1 MTDTLSRR
9 TFLARSGWTA
19 TGLTIAATVSG
30 CSLLP
35 AFPSRN
41 ELAETDA
48 FTWLQLRPDGTFLFC
63 SPRQE
68 IGQGISS
75 TLKLVL
81 AGELG
86 VQLERIEV
94 IAADTSIIAPAK
106 STVGSE
112 SIKDFLEPVREIGQI
127 MSATL
132 HSRATQ
138 QLNATSAD
146 VIFNGEEF
154 LSRAGSR
161 LSLPKLAAGGA
172 VLLDPSETSTTVQ
185 PPKSKPENHLPS
197 SVPTDRIADIVT
209 GAPLFAGDIQLPDL
223 VHGAFIRPPQ
233 LGATLSKV
241 SFDAVPQAQT
251 LTRFFDG
258 ERAGLVASTRA
269 SLIDALDLVEA
280 TWEVTELANQDAINT
295 SLALSEPVG
304 DLEHA
309 VLETSD
315 RPNEQTDIDLSLSVP
330 FAAHAAIEPRAA
342 VARWNENSGPTLE
355 IWTGT
360 QDAFYVRSHLAKHF
374 GVSDEEVIVYSQR
387 VGGGFGGRTLCTV
400 ELEAA
405 LLAKEAGRPV
415 KVQWTRPDEF
425 QEGFHRPPSK
435 HRVRASADESGRL
448 TDWSHGFK
456 SGHVIFTSAAMP
468 PWIQAITSFA
478 SDPGSAR
485 GAQPPYTADR
495 MEVAFSDVRMPV
507 KTGPWRG
514 LGAAPNNFAIET
526 AIDQLASTKGMD
538 PLAFRLANLPPER
551 ERLSTCLKQVAKN
564 ADWQGRAKSEK
575 SARGIACGIYK
586 GVTYVAVIADVDIDR
601 ESGTF
606 QVNRL
611 HCAHDCGRV
620 INPDQVRAQIEGNL
634 IWGLGMV
641 KSEELAVV
649 QGRLS
654 ADYLGD
660 YQIPTI
666 ADTPSISIELIE
678 PVNAEPVGAGEA
690 AIVASGAAIAN
701 AVVAFTGRPITEL
714 PIRLQKTGAPH

>member
-1 MTDTLSRR
+1 MTHSLSRR

-30 CSLLP
+30 CSLVP
-35 AFPSRN
+35 ALPSRN

-48 FTWLQLRPDGTFLFC
+48 FTWLQLKPDGVFLFC

-75 TLKLVL
+75 TLKLVI
-81 AGELG
+81 ARELG
-86 VQLERIEV
+86 VELKQVEV
-94 IAADTSIIAPAK
+94 IAPDTSIIAQAK

-112 SIKDFLEPVREIGQI
+112 SIKDFLEPVTEISQI
-127 MSATL
+127 MSGTL
-132 HSRATQ
+132 RARAALHFGTQ
-138 QLNATSAD
+138 PAD
-146 VIFNGEEF
+146 VAFTGKEF
-154 LSRAGSR
+154 VSGNGSR
-161 LSLPKLAAGGA
+161 LSLSELAAGA
-172 VLLDPSETSTTVQ
+172 PILLDPSEAPTATKPLQ
-185 PPKSKPENHLPS
+185 PKPTNHLPS
-197 SVPTDRIADIVT
+197 SLPTDRIADIVT
-209 GAPLFAGDIQLPDL
+209 GAPLFAGDIQLPGL
-223 VHGAFIRPPQ
+223 VHGAFIRPSQ
-233 LGATLSKV
+233 LGAALSKA
-241 SFDAVPQAQT
+241 SFDAIPQDQILAHY
-251 LTRFFDG
+251 FDG
-258 ERAGLVASTRA
+258 ERAGLVALTQTT
-269 SLIDALDLVEA
+269 LVEALDLVEA
-280 TWEVTELANQDAINT
+280 TWEIKEPASQDAINT
-295 SLALSEPVG
+295 SLALVEPLG
-304 DLEHA
+304 ELEHI
-309 VLETSD
+309 VLETAGKPSG
-315 RPNEQTDIDLSLSVP
+315 QADIDLSISIP

-342 VARWNENSGPTLE
+342 VARWSESSGPTLE

-360 QDAFYVRSHLAKHF
+360 QDAFYVRSHIAKYF
-374 GVSDEEVIVYSQR
+374 GLSEEEVVVYSQR

-415 KVQWTRPDEF
+415 KVQWSRPDEF
-425 QEGFHRPPSK
+425 QEGFHRPPSR
-435 HRVRASADESGRL
+435 HRIRARANKDGAL

-468 PWIQAITSFA
+468 PWMQALTSFA
-478 SDPGSAR
+478 SDPGTAR
-485 GAQPPYTADR
+485 GAKVPYVAKR
-495 MEVAFSDVRMPV
+495 AEVAFSDVRMPV

-526 AIDQLASTKGMD
+526 AIDQLASNKGLD
-538 PLAFRLANLPPER
+538 PLTFRLANLPAEH
-551 ERLSTCLKQVAKN
+551 ERLSTCLEKVAKN
-564 ADWQGRAKSEK
+564 AEWQGRSATDR

-601 ESGTF
+601 ETGTF
-606 QVNRL
+606 QVTRL
-611 HCAHDCGRV
+611 TCTHDCGRV

-641 KSEELAVV
+641 KSEELSVE

-666 ADTPSISIELIE
+666 ADTPAISIELIE
-678 PVNAEPVGAGEA
+678 PENAAPVGAGEA

-701 AVVAFTGRPITEL
+701 AVAAFTGQPTTEL
-714 PIRLQKTGAPH
+714 PIRL

>member
-1 MTDTLSRR
+1 MAQQLSRR
-9 TFLARSGWTA
+9 TFLTRSGWTA
-19 TGLTIAATVSG
+19 AGITIAATVSG
-30 CSLLP
+30 CSLVP
-35 AFPSRN
+35 ALPSRN
-41 ELAETDA
+41 ELGETDA
-48 FTWLQLRPDGTFLFC
+48 FTWLQLKPDGQFLFC

-86 VQLERIEV
+86 VELEQIEV
-94 IAADTSIIAPAK
+94 IAPDTSIIAQTK

-112 SIKDFLEPVREIGQI
+112 SIKDFLGPVTEIGQI

-132 HSRATQ
+132 HTRATQ
-138 QLNATSAD
+138 HLKANRAD
-146 VIFNGEEF
+146 VIFNGTEYVTP
-154 LSRAGSR
+154 AGTK
-161 LSLPKLAAGGA
+161 LSLVELAAGTPI
-172 VLLDPSETSTTVQ
+172 LLDPSETPTVPQARQTRQPSPLPIST
-185 PPKSKPENHLPS
+185 
-197 SVPTDRIADIVT
+197 PTDRITDIVT
-209 GAPLFAGDIQLPDL
+209 GAPLFAGDVQLPGL
-223 VHGAFIRPPQ
+223 VHGAFIRAPK
-233 LGATLSKV
+233 LGATLSSI
-241 SFDAVPQAQT
+241 SFDPVPKTQILT
-251 LTRFFDG
+251 LFFDG
-258 ERAGLVASTRA
+258 ERAGLVAPTQA
-269 SLIDALDLVEA
+269 DLMGALDLVETSWTTA
-280 TWEVTELANQDAINT
+280 DPASQEAIET
-295 SLALSEPVG
+295 SLTLREPVRE
-304 DLEHA
+304 LEHT
-309 VLETSD
+309 VLETSG
-315 RPNEQTDIDLSLSVP
+315 RPNDVADIDLSISIP

-342 VARWNENSGPTLE
+342 VARWNKDSDPTLE

-374 GVSDEEVIVYSQR
+374 GLSEEEVVVYSQR

-405 LLAKEAGRPV
+405 LLAKEAKRPV
-415 KVQWTRPDEF
+415 KVHWTRPDEF

-435 HRVRASADESGRL
+435 HHIKASANEAGAL

-468 PWIQAITSFA
+468 PWMQAVTSFT
-478 SDPGSAR
+478 SDPGTAR
-485 GAQPPYTADR
+485 GAKMHYAANR
-495 MEVAFSDVRMPV
+495 AEVAFSDVRMPV

-526 AIDQLASTKGMD
+526 AIDQLASNKALD
-538 PLAFRLANLPPER
+538 PLAFRLANLPPEHK
-551 ERLSTCLKQVAKN
+551 RLSVCLEQVAKN
-564 ADWQGRAKSEK
+564 ADWQGRSTTER

-601 ESGTF
+601 KTGTF
-606 QVNRL
+606 RITRL
-611 HCAHDCGRV
+611 TCAHDCGRV

-641 KSEELAVV
+641 KSEELSVE

-666 ADTPSISIELIE
+666 SDAPAISIELIE
-678 PVNAEPVGAGEA
+678 PENAASVGAGEA

-701 AVVAFTGRPITEL
+701 AVAAFTGQPITEL
-714 PIRLQKTGAPH
+714 PIRL

>member
-1 MTDTLSRR
+1 MTRTLSRR

-19 TGLTIAATVSG
+19 AGITIAATASG
-30 CSLLP
+30 CSLVP

-41 ELAETDA
+41 ELGETDA
-48 FTWLQLRPDGTFLFC
+48 FTWLQLRPNGTFLFC

-86 VQLERIEV
+86 VDLERIEV
-94 IAADTSIIAPAK
+94 IAPDTSIIAPAK

-112 SIKDFLEPVREIGQI
+112 SIKDFLEPVTEIGQI

-132 HSRATQ
+132 HAHAGQRLKANAADVTFNGNEYVSRSGPRLSLVDLAAGTPI
-138 QLNATSAD
+138 LLDPNEAATSAPP
-146 VIFNGEEF
+146 
-154 LSRAGSR
+154 SRS
-161 LSLPKLAAGGA
+161 S
-172 VLLDPSETSTTVQ
+172 Q
-185 PPKSKPENHLPS
+185 ENHLPS
-197 SVPTDRIADIVT
+197 SVPTDRITDIVT
-209 GAPLFAGDIQLPDL
+209 GAPLFAGDIQLPGL
-223 VHGAFIRPPQ
+223 VYGAFIRAPH
-233 LGATLSKV
+233 LGATLSKI
-241 SFDAVPQAQT
+241 SFDAVPQDLVLA
-251 LTRFFDG
+251 RFFDG
-258 ERAGLVASTRA
+258 ERAGLIAPTQTG
-269 SLIDALDLVEA
+269 LNEALEAVEA
-280 TWEVTELANQDAINT
+280 NWVLTEPANQDAIET
-295 SLALSEPVG
+295 SLALTEPVSE
-304 DLEHA
+304 LEHV

-315 RPNEQTDIDLSLSVP
+315 KPDDDADIDLSISVP

-342 VARWNENSGPTLE
+342 LARWNDKSGPTLE

-360 QDAFYVRSHLAKHF
+360 QDAFYVRSHISKHF
-374 GVSDEEVIVYSQR
+374 GLGAEEVVVYSHR
-387 VGGGFGGRTLCTV
+387 VGGGFGGRTLCNV

-435 HRVRASADESGRL
+435 HRIQASANEAGRL
-448 TDWSHGFK
+448 TDWSHGFR

-468 PWIQAITSFA
+468 PWIQALTSFT
-478 SDPGSAR
+478 SDPGTAR
-485 GAQPPYTADR
+485 GAHLPYAAER
-495 MEVAFSDVRMPV
+495 AEVAFSDIRMPV

-514 LGAAPNNFAIET
+514 LGAAPNTFAIET
-526 AIDQLASTKGMD
+526 AIDRLATNKGID
-538 PLAFRLANLPPER
+538 PLTFRLANLPPEH
-551 ERLSTCLKQVAKN
+551 ERLSTCLEQVAKN
-564 ADWQGRAKSEK
+564 ANWQGRSKTEK

-586 GVTYVAVIADVDIDR
+586 GMTYVAVIADVDIDR
-601 ESGTF
+601 DSGTF
-606 QVNRL
+606 QVTHL
-611 HCAHDCGRV
+611 TCAHDCGRV

-641 KSEELAVV
+641 KSEELTVDR
-649 QGRLS
+649 GRLS

-666 ADTPSISIELIE
+666 ADAPAISIELIE
-678 PVNAEPVGAGEA
+678 PANAAPVGAGEA

-701 AVVAFTGRPITEL
+701 AVAALTGKPITAL
-714 PIRLQKTGAPH
+714 PIHLQ